1 MLRVAIIGSHS
12 TGKSTLVQALGEALA
27 ARGRRVHVGPEP
39 IRALNRR
46 LVGLD
51 EHAKYLALI
60 AEHFRR
66 LFPDDADIGVY
77 DRSLLD
83 LAVYLKNENPRDQ
96 ILAELV
102 EALLP
107 GYLELIHL
115 VLILPPEIALEPDE
129 RRPQSE
135 AYRRKIDR
143 DLRTLGSRHAV
154 NLTELRGA
162 PAERVAQALAA
173 LDRLPAAARADHRYR
188 PETRP

>member
-1 MLRVAIIGSHS
+1 MLRIAVIGSHS
-12 TGKSTLVQALGEALA
+12 TGKSTLVRALGEALG

-66 LFPDDADIGVY
+66 LFPDGAEIGVY

-96 ILAELV
+96 VLAELV
-102 EALLP
+102 QALLP
-107 GYLELIHL
+107 GYLALIDL
-115 VLILPPEIALEPDE
+115 VLILPPEIALEPDD

-143 DLRTLGSRHAV
+143 DLRTLAARHAV
-154 NLTELRGA
+154 ALTELSGA
-162 PAERVAQALAA
+162 PDQRVAQALAV
-173 LDRLPAAARADHRYR
+173 LDQLPAAR
-188 PETRP
+188 PSSPEPRP